1 MLWREDIF
9 DLGNITKLNVFLLK
23 LVISLAQRN
32 LNFLILYLIYFR
44 NGYNWRAVL
53 PQQPQL
59 LEATRL

>member
-32 LNFLILYLIYFR
+32 LNFLILYLIYFP
-44 NGYNWRAVL
+44 NGYHWRAVL

-59 LEATRL
+59 LEATCL